1 MIFEFSP
8 ASSLKIANG
17 LFHTDFFKVLYHLM
31 LGFGLGPLISISQ
44 IMLDKRNNITKISQ
58 IPQ

>member
-44 IMLDKRNNITKISQ
+44 IMLDKETI
-58 IPQ
+58 